1 MIKKMKVYLGTDH
14 AGFEFKEKIKEYLQ
28 QEGYEVEDCGAL
40 AYDKDDDYPDFIS
53 KVGEAVSSDPQNA
66 RGIVLGKSGA
76 GEAIVA
82 NKYKGVRA
90 FLAVNEKNVRL
101 AREHND
107 ANVISLGSEIVPLP
121 KAKKLIKLF
130 LETPFSNEER
140 HKRRIKKIAEL
151 EEMNSCGC

>member
-1 MIKKMKVYLGTDH
+1 MKVYLGTDH
-14 AGFEFKEKIKEYLQ
+14 AGFEFKEKIKEYLTR
-28 QEGYEVEDCGAL
+28 EKYDVVDYGAHTF
-40 AYDKDDDYPDFIS
+40 DKNDDYPDFIG
-53 KVGEAVSSDPQNA
+53 KVGEAVSIDPQRS

-90 FLAVNEKNVRL
+90 FLAVNEKNVTL

-107 ANVISLGSEIVPLP
+107 ANVMSLGSEIVPLD

-130 LETPFSNEER
+130 LETPFPEIER
-140 HKRRIKKIAEL
+140 HKRRIEKIAAI
-151 EEMNSCGC
+151 EETSGCACC